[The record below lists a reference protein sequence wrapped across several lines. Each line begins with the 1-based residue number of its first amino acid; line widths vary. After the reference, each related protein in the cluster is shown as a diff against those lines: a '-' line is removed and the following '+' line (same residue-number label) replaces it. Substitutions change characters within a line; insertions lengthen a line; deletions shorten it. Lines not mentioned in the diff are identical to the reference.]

1 MRSLILLL
9 LLATSAVAQGRQP
22 AAADEPFIVRV
33 RAADSTRQASMR
45 ITIRGQIYKSFAVD
59 KPYPGSLH
67 LEGRGGTATGTIVGE
82 LSQHPGQ
89 LTFASDVAGVELEI
103 VVKSQSGAATPRYV
117 ARGKTVR
124 VVRSETGVL
133 SVESIP

>member
-1 MRSLILLL
+1 VRSLILSL

-22 AAADEPFIVRV
+22 AVADEPFMVRV
-33 RAADSTRQASMR
+33 RAADSSRQASMH
-45 ITIRGQIYKSFAVD
+45 IAIRGQLFTTLGVD

-67 LEGRGGTATGTIVGE
+67 LEGGGGTATGTIVGE
-82 LSQHPGQ
+82 LSQRPGQ

-103 VVKSQSGAATPRYV
+103 VVKSRSRAATPRYV

-124 VVRSETGVL
+124 VVRSEAGVL
-133 SVESIP
+133 SVESLP